1 VHEPDCLQ
9 WQYEPKYP
17 NRFTTS
23 AARFFLVKHTKTGK
37 IYQMTTKF
45 TQWPQNISM
54 AIKYSNVYTS
64 TDFEKLPPYVYSDG
78 IRSHDP

>member
-1 VHEPDCLQ
+1 
-9 WQYEPKYP
+9 
-17 NRFTTS
+17 
-23 AARFFLVKHTKTGK
+23 
-37 IYQMTTKF
+37 
-45 TQWPQNISM
+45 M